1 VKWHGRPARE
11 KHAQDAGATAQQ
23 TEETRM
29 SSNGAVKAAVKAA
42 EGVTIRIKDQGE
54 VLELDY
60 DGAVCQHPGSLWW
73 GTAVGFRAM
82 QVAAQAL
89 SQDDLWDREK
99 LYIVSGHPGPGV
111 KDTIDYVTGAASR
124 DRYNVVVAEGCG
136 MQCNSKMKY
145 EWWVSDGEKTAN
157 INLRPDFVPR
167 EFYELTDRLEVNETV
182 KEITKEDIKAFR
194 IFKVN
199 LSTRIWNFPLE
210 ESFRVEVIDQPLQ
223 PGELPEAAK
232 AKDYF
237 EQ

>member
-1 VKWHGRPARE
+1 
-11 KHAQDAGATAQQ
+11 
-23 TEETRM
+23 M
-29 SSNGAVKAAVKAA
+29 SSNGTVKAAVQAA

-111 KDTIDYVTGAASR
+111 KDTIDYITGAASR
-124 DRYNVVVAEGCG
+124 HRYNVVVAEGCG

-210 ESFRVEVIDQPLQ
+210 ESFRVEVVDQPLQ

>member
-1 VKWHGRPARE
+1 
-11 KHAQDAGATAQQ
+11 
-23 TEETRM
+23 M

-111 KDTIDYVTGAASR
+111 KDTIDYITGAASR

-232 AKDYF
+232 ARDYF

>member
-1 VKWHGRPARE
+1 
-11 KHAQDAGATAQQ
+11 
-23 TEETRM
+23 M
-29 SSNGAVKAAVKAA
+29 STNGTVKAAVKAA

-111 KDTIDYVTGAASR
+111 KDTIDYITGAASR

-232 AKDYF
+232 ARDYF

>member
-1 VKWHGRPARE
+1 
-11 KHAQDAGATAQQ
+11 
-23 TEETRM
+23 M
-29 SSNGAVKAAVKAA
+29 SSNGTVKAPVKAA
-42 EGVTIRIKDQGE
+42 EGVTIRIKDRGE

-89 SQDDLWDREK
+89 SQDDLWDREN

-111 KDTIDYVTGAASR
+111 KDTIDYITGAASR
-124 DRYNVVVAEGCG
+124 NRYNVVVAEGCG

-145 EWWVSDGEKTAN
+145 EWWVSDGERTAN

-167 EFYELTDRLEVNETV
+167 EFYDLTDRLEVNETV

-210 ESFRVEVIDQPLQ
+210 ESFRVEVVDQPLQ

-237 EQ
+237 EQY

>member
-1 VKWHGRPARE
+1 
-11 KHAQDAGATAQQ
+11 
-23 TEETRM
+23 M
-29 SSNGAVKAAVKAA
+29 SSNGTVKAAVKAA

-111 KDTIDYVTGAASR
+111 KDTIDYITGAASR

-232 AKDYF
+232 ARDYF

>member
-1 VKWHGRPARE
+1 
-11 KHAQDAGATAQQ
+11 
-23 TEETRM
+23 M
-29 SSNGAVKAAVKAA
+29 SSNGAVKAPVKAA

-111 KDTIDYVTGAASR
+111 KDTIDYITGAASR

-145 EWWVSDGEKTAN
+145 EWWVSDGERTAN

-167 EFYELTDRLEVNETV
+167 EFYELTDRLEVNDTV

-210 ESFRVEVIDQPLQ
+210 ESFRVEVVDQPLQ

-232 AKDYF
+232 ASDYF

>member
-1 VKWHGRPARE
+1 
-11 KHAQDAGATAQQ
+11 
-23 TEETRM
+23 M

-111 KDTIDYVTGAASR
+111 KDTINYITGAASR

-157 INLRPDFVPR
+157 INLREDFVPR
-167 EFYELTDRLEVNETV
+167 EFYDLTDRLEVNETV

-210 ESFRVEVIDQPLQ
+210 ESFRVEVTDQPLQ
-223 PGELPEAAK
+223 PGELPEAAQ

-237 EQ
+237 DLKTE

>member
-1 VKWHGRPARE
+1 
-11 KHAQDAGATAQQ
+11 
-23 TEETRM
+23 M
-29 SSNGAVKAAVKAA
+29 SSNGTVKAAVKAA
-42 EGVTIRIKDQGE
+42 EGVTIRIKDRGE

-111 KDTIDYVTGAASR
+111 KDTIDYVTDAASR
-124 DRYNVVVAEGCG
+124 HRYNVVVAEGCG

-145 EWWVSDGEKTAN
+145 EWWVSDGERTAN

-210 ESFRVEVIDQPLQ
+210 ESFRVEVVDQPLQ
-223 PGELPEAAK
+223 PGELPEAAQ

-237 EQ
+237 EQY

>member
-1 VKWHGRPARE
+1 
-11 KHAQDAGATAQQ
+11 
-23 TEETRM
+23 M
-29 SSNGAVKAAVKAA
+29 SSNGIKAA

-60 DGAVCQHPGSLWW
+60 DGALCSHPGSLWW

-82 QVAAQAL
+82 QVAAEAL
-89 SQDDLWDREK
+89 SKDGLWDREN

-111 KDTIDYVTGAASR
+111 KDMIEYVTGAASR
-124 DRYNVVVAEGCG
+124 DRYRVILAEGCG

-167 EFYELTDRLEVNETV
+167 EFYELSDRLETNET
-182 KEITKEDIKAFR
+182 TKEDIKSFR

-199 LSTRIWNFPLE
+199 LSTRIWNAPLE
-210 ESFRVEVIDQPLQ
+210 ENFQVEIMDQPLQ
-223 PGELPEAAK
+223 PGEIPEAAQ

-237 EQ
+237 DLK

>member
-1 VKWHGRPARE
+1 
-11 KHAQDAGATAQQ
+11 
-23 TEETRM
+23 M
-29 SSNGAVKAAVKAA
+29 SGNGSEPVKAA
-42 EGVTIRIKDQGE
+42 EGVTVRIKDQGE

-60 DGAVCQHPGSLWW
+60 DGAICQHPGSLWW

-89 SQDDLWDREK
+89 SQDDLWDREN

-111 KDTIDYVTGAASR
+111 KDTIDYVTGVASK
-124 DRYNVVVAEGCG
+124 DRYKVIVAEGCG

-167 EFYELTDRLEVNETV
+167 EFYDLTDRLETNET
-182 KEITKEDIKAFR
+182 TKEDIKSFR

-199 LSTRIWNFPLE
+199 LSTRIWNAPLE
-210 ESFRVEVIDQPLQ
+210 ESFRVEVVHQPLQ
-223 PGELPEAAK
+223 PGELPEAAM

-237 EQ
+237 EQQ

>member
-1 VKWHGRPARE
+1 
-11 KHAQDAGATAQQ
+11 
-23 TEETRM
+23 M
-29 SSNGAVKAAVKAA
+29 SSNGTVKAPVKAA
-42 EGVTIRIKDQGE
+42 EGVTIRIKDRGE

-89 SQDDLWDREK
+89 SQDELWDREK

-111 KDTIDYVTGAASR
+111 KDTIDYITGAASR

-210 ESFRVEVIDQPLQ
+210 ESFKVEILDQPLQ

-237 EQ
+237 EPPPPK

>member
-1 VKWHGRPARE
+1 
-11 KHAQDAGATAQQ
+11 
-23 TEETRM
+23 M

>member
-1 VKWHGRPARE
+1 
-11 KHAQDAGATAQQ
+11 
-23 TEETRM
+23 M
-29 SSNGAVKAAVKAA
+29 SSNGAVKPAVKAA
-42 EGVTIRIKDQGE
+42 EGVTIRIKDHGE

-111 KDTIDYVTGAASR
+111 KDTIDYITGAASR

-167 EFYELTDRLEVNETV
+167 EFYDLTDRLEVNETV

-232 AKDYF
+232 ARDYF

>member
-1 VKWHGRPARE
+1 
-11 KHAQDAGATAQQ
+11 
-23 TEETRM
+23 
-29 SSNGAVKAAVKAA
+29 
-42 EGVTIRIKDQGE
+42 
-54 VLELDY
+54 
-60 DGAVCQHPGSLWW
+60 
-73 GTAVGFRAM
+73 M

-111 KDTIDYVTGAASR
+111 KDTIDYITGAASR
-124 DRYNVVVAEGCG
+124 DRYHVVVAEGCG

-157 INLRPDFVPR
+157 INLREDFVPR
-167 EFYELTDRLEVNETV
+167 EFYELTDRLETNETI

-223 PGELPEAAK
+223 PGELPEAAQ
-232 AKDYF
+232 AADYF
-237 EQ
+237 EQY

>member
-1 VKWHGRPARE
+1 
-11 KHAQDAGATAQQ
+11 
-23 TEETRM
+23 M
-29 SSNGAVKAAVKAA
+29 SSNGTVKAAVKAA
-42 EGVTIRIKDQGE
+42 EGVTIRIKDRGE

-89 SQDDLWDREK
+89 SQEDLWDREK

-111 KDTIDYVTGAASR
+111 KDTIDYVTDAASR

-145 EWWVSDGEKTAN
+145 EWWVSDGERTAN

-199 LSTRIWNFPLE
+199 LSTRIWNAPLE
-210 ESFRVEVIDQPLQ
+210 ESFRVEVVDQPLQ
-223 PGELPEAAK
+223 PGELPAAAM

>member
-1 VKWHGRPARE
+1 
-11 KHAQDAGATAQQ
+11 
-23 TEETRM
+23 M
-29 SSNGAVKAAVKAA
+29 SSNGSVKAAVKAA

-73 GTAVGFRAM
+73 CTAVGFRAM
-82 QVAAQAL
+82 QVAAKAL

-111 KDTIDYVTGAASR
+111 KDTIDYITGAASR

-210 ESFRVEVIDQPLQ
+210 ESFRVEVIDKPLQ
-223 PGELPEAAK
+223 PGELPEAARS
-232 AKDYF
+232 KDYF
-237 EQ
+237 DLE